1 MFTPEQLNDVGYE
14 MEKPY
19 SKVSDNGWSVG
30 YPEAENYQVSP
41 IDGSPLDV
49 VYAYEALGN
58 TITVSNDNP
67 TVSAYGSEEKG
78 ISEATSSVVTT
89 AVKKNGYDPVK
100 IAQAVNRA
108 ISIGSIVGVEYVDA
122 SDINVR
128 ENIKAVGVYYTA
140 APNGKSAPVWS
151 LPIDSSV
158 FDILGNVQ
166 TVIGV
171 LLILLAVFRSTLI
184 KSYFRRR

>member
-1 MFTPEQLNDVGYE
+1 M
-14 MEKPY
+14 
-19 SKVSDNGWSVG
+19 
-30 YPEAENYQVSP
+30 
-41 IDGSPLDV
+41 
-49 VYAYEALGN
+49 
-58 TITVSNDNP
+58 
-67 TVSAYGSEEKG
+67 
-78 ISEATSSVVTT
+78 
-89 AVKKNGYDPVK
+89 
-100 IAQAVNRA
+100 
-108 ISIGSIVGVEYVDA
+108 GVEYVDA

-140 APNGKSAPVWS
+140 APNGKSAPVWN
-151 LPIDSSV
+151 LPIDSSI